1 MTFGALAALVVLTL
15 LAAGLAICW
24 WGSGIILHPPA
35 MSPMWVFPEQYGLR
49 YEKVSFKTRDGLELK
64 GWWLPS
70 PGGDRRT
77 LLMCH
82 GWGDNKGELLKQ
94 TYFLNEQG
102 GLNLL
107 YFDFRSHG
115 ESEGEVTTIG
125 PMETLDFDA
134 AVAWL
139 RKNKPECADRV
150 GVFGLSM
157 GAAVTVVS
165 MPQHPDLR
173 CAVVESPYSS
183 YRGVVRRWAW
193 NHLRVPPVP
202 LINVA
207 LLFLRWR
214 VDDPKVDAFDPVEA
228 AGRIAPRPMLFIA
241 GEYDDLMPVGDVKR
255 VFDAAQEPKQMWTVT
270 AAWHAKC
277 REAAGLEYDT
287 KLIGFYDRNL

>member
-1 MTFGALAALVVLTL
+1 MTLGAAFAISLAAVLVGV
-15 LAAGLAICW
+15 LAACW
-24 WGSGIILHPPA
+24 WGSGIILHPPS

-49 YEKVSFKTRDGLELK
+49 YERVSFTTRDGLELK
-64 GWWLPS
+64 GWFIPS
-70 PGGDRRT
+70 TGGDKRT
-77 LLMCH
+77 LIMCH

-94 TYFLNEQG
+94 TYFLNENG
-102 GLNLL
+102 GFNLF

-115 ESEGEVTTIG
+115 ESAGEVTSIG
-125 PMETLDFDA
+125 PLETADFDA

-139 RKNKPECADRV
+139 RAHKPELADRV

-165 MPQHPDLR
+165 MPAHPDLR

-202 LINVA
+202 LINLT
-207 LLFLRWR
+207 LLMLRR
-214 VDDPKVDAFDPVEA
+214 RLNDPKVDAFNPVES
-228 AGRIAPRPMLFIA
+228 AGRIAPRPILFIA
-241 GEYDDLMPVGDVKR
+241 GERDDLMPVGDVNR
-255 VFDAAQEPKQMWTVT
+255 VFAAAQEPKQLWIVPG
-270 AAWHAKC
+270 AAHARC

-287 KLIGFYDRNL
+287 RLIGFFERHL

>member
-1 MTFGALAALVVLTL
+1 MSPVLLAFLVAAAAALVACYLG
-15 LAAGLAICW
+15 A
-24 WGSGIILHPPA
+24 GIIMHPPK
-35 MSPMWVFPEQYGLR
+35 MSRMDTFPEQFGLR
-49 YEKVSFKTRDGLELK
+49 YEKVSFQTPDGLTLR
-64 GWWLPS
+64 GWFMPS
-70 PGGDRRT
+70 PKGPEEKRT

-102 GLNLL
+102 GFNLF

-115 ESEGEVTTIG
+115 ESGGEVTTIG
-125 PMETLDFDA
+125 PFETMDFDA

-139 RKNKPECADRV
+139 RKNKPDHADRI

-214 VDDPKVDAFDPVEA
+214 LNDPKVDAFNPVES
-228 AGRIAPRPMLFIA
+228 AGRIAPRPILFIA
-241 GEYDDLMPVGDVKR
+241 GEYDDLMPVGDVTR
-255 VFDAAQEPKQMWTVT
+255 VYEAAEQPKQLWTVP

-287 KLIGFYDRNL
+287 RLIGFYDRNL